1 VILMNGLNYFN
12 LVLNL
17 SSKYYLGMI
26 SNLIQNYFEQDFKI
40 TS

>member
-1 VILMNGLNYFN
+1 MNGLNYFN

-17 SSKYYLGMI
+17 GSKYYLGMI
-26 SNLIQNYFEQDFKI
+26 SNLIQNYFKHVLKI